1 MIIGKISIL
10 IFTLLFIESFQQT
23 VNTKTVPQT
32 PLNKTEVPFQKFN
45 DILLRNL
52 DEPSEADKKYAEEC
66 EEKLGYQIYLWT
78 SIGLAFVLYFIV
90 MALVDMPNPKSSILY
105 AKYDTTRSEHEL

>member
-1 MIIGKISIL
+1 MINGKISIL
-10 IFTLLFIESFQQT
+10 IFGLLFIESFQQT
-23 VNTKTVPQT
+23 VNTNTV
-32 PLNKTEVPFQKFN
+32 PLNKTEAPFQKFN

-52 DEPSEADKKYAEEC
+52 NAGPEEEAIAKDFSDKLET
-66 EEKLGYQIYLWT
+66 QIFMWT
-78 SIGLAFVLYFIV
+78 SIGLAFALYFVV

>member
-1 MIIGKISIL
+1 MINGKISIL

-23 VNTKTVPQT
+23 VNTKTVPQA
-32 PLNKTEVPFQKFN
+32 PLNKTEAPFQKFN

-52 DEPSEADKKYAEEC
+52 FDSTSVNKTYAEEC